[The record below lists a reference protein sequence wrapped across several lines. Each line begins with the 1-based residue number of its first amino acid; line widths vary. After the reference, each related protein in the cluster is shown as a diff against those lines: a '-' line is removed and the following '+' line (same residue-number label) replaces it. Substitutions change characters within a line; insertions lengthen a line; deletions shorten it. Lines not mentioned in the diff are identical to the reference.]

1 MPNKVQFTPYL
12 VSFYPNINLDY
23 LGQNT
28 DNKWYCK
35 QVPADKD
42 KPFDAADINRG
53 IKTSQTSASLIFY
66 DENKDNLFSKLPSDE
81 KTHPYPYGFIWNTD
95 NNIDDECI
103 FCQVDGH
110 TTDHDF
116 TDKKGFKYVNGIN
129 LYKKYETDH
138 TLEKYRGKL
147 ANIMKFA
154 RQLTIDLAKKVYNKL
169 NSNLL
174 SSNKIDIQTLNDVMN
189 ERNEKRYH
197 WLTSS
202 DLEQVDDKWCYK
214 YLLYEALNG
223 NSRTSSATNIVF
235 HPGTRQMSFNM
246 YNEIAIKSHD
256 GRMYFDNLCVNI
268 EAMNALLNVQ
278 HQAYNKNIENFQSF
292 IEACLKTGG
301 KDVVVF
307 RNKNE
312 QDLANNTNN
321 KFWLKSSPLIKK
333 KITFLEFIDKYCE
346 KFKQYFTEK
355 QRQQIEELR
364 KEKMNEKTNKK
375 QKENL
380 EIKNNNLLKDEENS
394 YVNRQNECGNNQ
406 LSYENSG
413 TNNNISLFG
422 LGCYKITKQEQD
434 GHSCGYCFW

>member
-95 NNIDDECI
+95 NNIDDKCI

-197 WLTSS
+197 WLISS
-202 DLEQVDDKWCYK
+202 DLEQVGDKWCYK

-223 NSRTSSATNIVF
+223 NSCTSSATNIVF

-246 YNEIAIKSHD
+246 YNEIAINSHD

-268 EAMNALLNVQ
+268 EAMNALLNVK
-278 HQAYNKNIENFQSF
+278 HPAYNKNIENFKSF
-292 IEACLKTGG
+292 IDACLKTGSQ
-301 KDVVVF
+301 DIVIF
-307 RNKNE
+307 RNKKE
-312 QDLANNTNN
+312 EELANNAND
-321 KFWLKSSPLIKK
+321 KFWLKSIPLIKE

-346 KFKQYFTEK
+346 NFQQHFTEEQK
-355 QRQQIEELR
+355 QKIEELR
-364 KEKMNEKTNKK
+364 NGKEKQEEQNK
-375 QKENL
+375 QKFTEKIKIYNQSNNIPEIVSNAEN
-380 EIKNNNLLKDEENS
+380 KNNN
-394 YVNRQNECGNNQ
+394 VP
-406 LSYENSG
+406 
-413 TNNNISLFG
+413 LFG
-422 LGCYKITKQEQD
+422 LGCYQTTNEEKNNS
-434 GHSCGYCFW
+434 SCGCLFW